1 MINILICGIGGKMGK
16 TLLSAA
22 KQDKDIDKI
31 FGFDK
36 FKNIEGVD
44 VQVFDDFNSLPKDI
58 HCVIDFSRPEALF
71 GLLDYA
77 KANKTP
83 LVIATTGYSEE
94 QQKLIAQASKDIPI
108 FFSGNMSLGISVMC
122 ELVKIAASKLAE
134 GFDIEIVETHHNQKV
149 DAPSG
154 TAIMLAQSVNQGLPR
169 PRHLTFGR
177 NSANQKREKDE
188 IGMHSLRGGTVV
200 GEHTVSFFGEDE
212 TISITH
218 TAQSKTIFA
227 LGALKAAKF
236 LINKPNGLYGMKELL
251 SL

>member
-1 MINILICGIGGKMGK
+1 MICGIGGKMGK

-22 KQDKDIDKI
+22 KDDKDINKI
-31 FGFDK
+31 VGLDK
-36 FKNIEGVD
+36 FKNIKGVD
-44 VQVFDDFNSLPKDI
+44 VEVFDNYNDLPKDI
-58 HCVIDFSRPEALF
+58 DCVIDFSRPDALS

-77 KANKTP
+77 KSNSIS
-83 LVIATTGYSEE
+83 LVLATTGYSDE
-94 QQKLIAQASKDIPI
+94 QLKLISQASKDIPI
-108 FFSGNMSLGISVMC
+108 FCSGNMSLGVSVMC
-122 ELVKIAASKLAE
+122 ELVKLAANKLTE
-134 GFDIEIVETHHNQKV
+134 GFDIEIVEAHHNQKV
-149 DAPSG
+149 DSPSG

-177 NSANQKREKDE
+177 HSTNSRREQNE

-200 GEHTVSFFGEDE
+200 GEHTVNFFGADE

-236 LINKPNGLYGMKELL
+236 LITKQNGLYSMKELL
-251 SL
+251 SI